1 MAGFPGTNRPH
12 YPTRKEQK
20 STPISHWITI
30 SFPWEKHSFPWSK
43 PVPICHCQGQSQ
55 FVTVKAIPNLPLSRP
70 VPICHCQGQS
80 QFAIVKANP
89 SLPLSRPFLICHCQG
104 QSQFATIKASPN
116 ILPSKHKPTSCP
128 HEKSTNWP

>member
-20 STPISHWITI
+20 STPNSHGITI
-30 SFPWEKHSFPWSK
+30 SFPWEKHSFPWPK
-43 PVPICHCQGQSQ
+43 PVPIYHSQAQSQ
-55 FVTVKAIPNLPLSRP
+55 FATVKAIPNLPLSRP

-80 QFAIVKANP
+80 QFTIVKANP
-89 SLPLSRPFLICHCQG
+89 NLPLSRPFLICHCQG

-116 ILPSKHKPTSCP
+116 TLPSKHKPTLCP
-128 HEKSTNWP
+128 HERSANWP